1 MSCTLK
7 KIDDEQDCLVKLV
20 IYETIPTSQWASFIV
35 PVFKSDGLIR
45 ICGNYKQTAS
55 WEASRDKY
63 PVPKTEDIVTTK
75 NGGICKVNFIK
86 RVSTVSNKTWI
97 KKFTGCKYS

>member
-20 IYETIPTSQWASFIV
+20 IYEPIPTSQWASFIV

-63 PVPKTEDIVTTK
+63 PVTKTEDIVTTK
-75 NGGICKVNFIK
+75 NGGIYKVNFIK
-86 RVSTVSNKTWI
+86 RVSTVSNKT
-97 KKFTGCKYS
+97 